1 MVTSARRIRARKVPR
16 RSVPRAFARGCLTV
30 HSVLPFPLSG
40 LPVTFIGYCIIN
52 GLGFLIDMSL
62 LAVFFRG
69 VGLPYSVS
77 VSLGYG
83 LSAVYSFVVNR
94 WLNFH
99 SHGNLGRQSGRY
111 VVTMVTNYVCLTLG
125 LSSLLESLG
134 VHFELARFTAACV
147 EGLYVYL
154 MLSIW
159 VFPKSGRRQLA

>member
-1 MVTSARRIRARKVPR
+1 MTSVKRIRAKKVPR
-16 RSVPRAFARGCLTV
+16 RSAPRVFARGCLTV
-30 HSVLPFPLSG
+30 HSILPFLLSG

-69 VGLPYSVS
+69 VGLPYRVS

-83 LSAVYSFVVNR
+83 LAAMYSFFVNR
-94 WLNFH
+94 WLNFQ

-147 EGLYVYL
+147 EGLYIYV

>member
-1 MVTSARRIRARKVPR
+1 M
-16 RSVPRAFARGCLTV
+16 
-30 HSVLPFPLSG
+30 
-40 LPVTFIGYCIIN
+40 
-52 GLGFLIDMSL
+52 
-62 LAVFFRG
+62 
-69 VGLPYSVS
+69 PYPVS

-147 EGLYVYL
+147 EGLYV
-154 MLSIW
+154 
-159 VFPKSGRRQLA
+159 F

>member
-1 MVTSARRIRARKVPR
+1 M
-16 RSVPRAFARGCLTV
+16 
-30 HSVLPFPLSG
+30 
-40 LPVTFIGYCIIN
+40 
-52 GLGFLIDMSL
+52 
-62 LAVFFRG
+62 
-69 VGLPYSVS
+69 
-77 VSLGYG
+77 
-83 LSAVYSFVVNR
+83 NR

-134 VHFELARFTAACV
+134 VHFELARFTATCV

-154 MLSIW
+154 MLNIW

>member
-1 MVTSARRIRARKVPR
+1 M
-16 RSVPRAFARGCLTV
+16 TV

-69 VGLPYSVS
+69 VGLPYPVS

-94 WLNFH
+94 WLDARP
-99 SHGNLGRQSGRY
+99 SRAY
-111 VVTMVTNYVCLTLG
+111 
-125 LSSLLESLG
+125 LS
-134 VHFELARFTAACV
+134 C
-147 EGLYVYL
+147 
-154 MLSIW
+154 
-159 VFPKSGRRQLA
+159 

>member
-1 MVTSARRIRARKVPR
+1 MTSVKRIRGRRIPR
-16 RSVPRAFARGCLTV
+16 RSAPRVFARGCLTI

-52 GLGFLIDMSL
+52 GLGFLIDMGL

-69 VGLPYSVS
+69 VGLPYPIS

-83 LSAVYSFVVNR
+83 LSAIYSFFVNR
-94 WLNFH
+94 WLNFQ
-99 SHGNLGRQSGRY
+99 SHGDLGRQSGRY
-111 VVTMVTNYVCLTLG
+111 VITIVTNYVCLTLG
-125 LSSLLESLG
+125 FSSLLEHIG

-147 EGLYVYL
+147 EGLYVYF
-154 MLSIW
+154 MLSLW